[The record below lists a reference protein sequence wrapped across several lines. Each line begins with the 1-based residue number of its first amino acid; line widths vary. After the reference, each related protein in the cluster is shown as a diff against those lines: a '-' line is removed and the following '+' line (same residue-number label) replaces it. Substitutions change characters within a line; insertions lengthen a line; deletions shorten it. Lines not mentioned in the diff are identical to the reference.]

1 MNPEDLARIR
11 CKRVLIFVAGKDGL
25 KVFNIGGFLWKN
37 ICFLSYIYFYLVF
50 FNSFSKSDT
59 MFDNIVFLFN
69 LRIIQSYFFLFSYDY
84 LACI

>member
-37 ICFLSYIYFYLVF
+37 ICFLSYIYLYLVF

-59 MFDNIVFLFN
+59 MLDNIVF
-69 LRIIQSYFFLFSYDY
+69 FL
-84 LACI
+84 I